1 MRIRVKMVSILQ
13 KYAPDERGEFSF
25 AVEKG
30 TNAKKVSELMR
41 FPETLKYNMFVNERY
56 CNPETVLQTGDKI
69 TFFPLMD
76 GG

>member
-1 MRIRVKMVSILQ
+1 MVSVLQ
-13 KYAPDERGEFSF
+13 KYAPHEMDEFIF
-25 AVEKG
+25 TVEKG
-30 TNAKKVSELMR
+30 TNAKKVSELMDI
-41 FPETLKYNMFVNERY
+41 PETLKYNMFINERY